1 MPFATVTL
9 TSASTT
15 SSTPVALNW
24 IGGKPISV
32 WVTSPTSTSSS
43 VFNLQYTMDDLQRT
57 SSGSVLWAGV
67 SSAIGQPATTFNT
80 TGAYPDGVF
89 FQFLSP
95 VAAVRLFSTAV
106 SSGPLTMKVI
116 QGEGWALLIGVLGGN
131 MLHYMLGATA
141 WTQILS
147 A

>member
-1 MPFATVTL
+1 MPFTTVTL

-32 WVTSPTSTSSS
+32 WVTSPTSTSTSI
-43 VFNLQYTMDDLQRT
+43 FNLQYTMDDIQRT

-67 SSAIGQPATTFNT
+67 SSAQGQAATTFNASAGGT
-80 TGAYPDGVF
+80 DGAF

-95 VAAVRLFSTAV
+95 VAAVRLFSTAI

-116 QGEGWALLIGVLGGN
+116 QGEGW
-131 MLHYMLGATA
+131 
-141 WTQILS
+141 
-147 A
+147 